1 MWGNKAKNMGKH
13 SNWLSLV
20 LLLLVVVSLRTTVW
34 GQKQAQIDQRL
45 EHVAMLAK
53 EVYWPNLKRQP
64 QFFVEYVG
72 SPSDF
77 SDKFTQYFQ
86 KHKVRGKAVQVTL
99 TTNWESRNK
108 ILYPN
113 LLFVS
118 ASAMVYMPKITK
130 FFENYPVLIV
140 TEQPYFAR
148 GWMAALMP
156 QEMEADGTV
165 REWSYTIDPTNIK
178 TYAGLNVSAKLMPRN
193 KNTKQDVILET
204 HTTTIAK
211 PSSVQERQIDYVSL
225 LRERNEI
232 IAQREATI
240 VLLEDTIVQQ
250 REAIDSLSYS
260 LNLARYGFWDGIR
273 QGLLWNS
280 WTEGVARPAA
290 EVVET
295 SKEQIYTAPWENNAV
310 GLTIFFVLGLVSV
323 SSVLLLT
330 FGSVVTTPNTGIEQN
345 TELVMAG
352 VAAAATNAE
361 KRSIEESFLGNV
373 SHELRTPLNAIV
385 GLSQYVATSQNV
397 DAEVRESLEII
408 NSNAHGLM
416 QMMNNILMLAMLQRN
431 EVILNIQTVDLSVLL
446 AGLYG
451 SMNSYIQSL
460 KRNETLVM
468 QHTSHHTGEVFIR
481 CDEEKLRMVFEF
493 LLSLSLINTNVRAL
507 TFGGVIKSSEE
518 CILYVLAS
526 DAETEKEIHLSDFS
540 FDNAKMYRKDSANA
554 EISLDTAQGL
564 LSLMGTQ
571 LYLAVGGVR
580 QMYYF
585 CVPRQKA

>member
-1 MWGNKAKNMGKH
+1 MGKH

-53 EVYWPNLKRQP
+53 EVYWSNLKRQP

-204 HTTTIAK
+204 HTTIAK

-345 TELVMAG
+345 TELVTAG
-352 VAAAATNAE
+352 VAAAATNVE

-481 CDEEKLRMVFEF
+481 CDEEKLRMVFEL

-526 DAETEKEIHLSDFS
+526 DVETEKEIHLSDFS

-585 CVPRQKA
+585 CVPRQKLDLRVGG

>member
-1 MWGNKAKNMGKH
+1 MGKH

-204 HTTTIAK
+204 HTTIAK

-345 TELVMAG
+345 TELVTAG

-446 AGLYG
+446 SGLYE
-451 SMNSYIQSL
+451 SMHSYLQSL

-481 CDEEKLRMVFEF
+481 CDEEKLRMVFEL

-585 CVPRQKA
+585 CVPKQKA

>member
-1 MWGNKAKNMGKH
+1 MGKH

-204 HTTTIAK
+204 HTTIAK

-345 TELVMAG
+345 TELVTAG

-385 GLSQYVATSQNV
+385 GLSQYVATSQKV

-446 AGLYG
+446 SGLYE
-451 SMNSYIQSL
+451 SMHSYLQSL

-468 QHTSHHTGEVFIR
+468 QHTSHHTGEVFIC
-481 CDEEKLRMVFEF
+481 CDEEKLRMVFEL
-493 LLSLSLINTNVRAL
+493 LLSLSLINTNVRVL

-518 CILYVLAS
+518 CVLYVNAS
-526 DAETEKEIHLSDFS
+526 DSETKKEMNLSDFS
-540 FDNAKMYRKDSANA
+540 FDSTNMYRKDSANA

-585 CVPRQKA
+585 CMPRQKALT